1 VIATYLRA
9 RALLDVAIGI
19 LLLAATWDGLYD
31 ALDLP
36 LPRPELYA
44 QIAGAA
50 LLGFAYLLWI
60 APRSEAVTQAVTLAA
75 AIGNALSAV
84 ILLVWLVRGDVDGL
98 LLWLFLPVCA
108 VSAAIEAAIASRRV
122 ALLVPGD

>member
-1 VIATYLRA
+1 VIAAYLRA
-9 RALLDVAIGI
+9 RALLDVALGL

-31 ALDLP
+31 ALGLP

-60 APRSEAVTQAVTLAA
+60 SPRNDNLTPAVALAA

-84 ILLVWLVRGDVDGL
+84 ILLVWLVRGDVDGF
-98 LLWLFLPVCA
+98 LLWLFVPVCA
-108 VSAAIEAAIASRRV
+108 VSATIEGAIASRRV
-122 ALLVPGD
+122 AMLVPGD